1 MISKGI
7 LVYTVLKIARNPF
20 LILMASLLGIGV
32 PLCMSLVPPSPF
44 EAAEP
49 TAIDSYYCALVFAFV
64 VVTSSNC
71 VGNAVSVGGRGDYL
85 PLIFTRPLS
94 RYSFVFS
101 KWLSIA
107 VAVASVSLL
116 QYTIMFLTGALE
128 ARCMTQ
134 QMIACGFVER
144 ITDSLSVAAIMML
157 VYLLPSQTYVLIG
170 ILAVEF
176 AVFYRALSQVSFLAS
191 PTDGTASDALLILEA
206 LGIKPWFE
214 KFCAPMLFGPSGSL
228 PLEECGH
235 TFKAIVEFLS
245 PTLHVYDL
253 FGADPLSNCW
263 LPLTKWLFNV
273 CLAVLLTIAI
283 VNAREYHYGAD

>member
-20 LILMASLLGIGV
+20 LILMGSLLGIGV

-49 TAIDSYYCALVFAFV
+49 TATDSYYCALIFAFV

-85 PLIFTRPLS
+85 PLIFTRPLN

-107 VAVASVSLL
+107 IAVAAVSLL

-128 ARCMTQ
+128 ARCMTK
-134 QMIACGFVER
+134 QMIACGFFER
-144 ITDSLSVAAIMML
+144 ITDSLSVAAIMMF

-191 PTDGTASDALLILEA
+191 PTDGTASDALLLLEV
-206 LGIKPWFE
+206 LGIKAWFD
-214 KFCAPMLFGPSGSL
+214 KSCAPMLFGPSAAL
-228 PLEECGH
+228 PLEECGQA
-235 TFKAIVEFLS
+235 FKAFVEFLS
-245 PTLHVYDL
+245 PTLNIYDL
-253 FGADPLSNCW
+253 FGPDPLSNCW

-273 CLAVLLTIAI
+273 LLAVLLTIAV
-283 VNAREYHYGAD
+283 VNSREYHYGAD